1 MLIIKKN
8 WQVYVCIDFRDLN
21 LVTLKDEYVMPIV
34 DMLVDA
40 TAKHGVL
47 TFMDG
52 HSGYDQIFMVV
63 EDMYKMALSWISWD
77 I

>member
-1 MLIIKKN
+1 
-8 WQVYVCIDFRDLN
+8 
-21 LVTLKDEYVMPIV
+21 MPIV